1 MPVFDFRRNAETLP
15 IWVCQQTLVL
25 TTHLPLLS
33 INMPGS
39 SAIVLTEAA
48 KVLRLEFIPLHD
60 LWGEYLDIGDA
71 DKELDMLMG

>member
-1 MPVFDFRRNAETLP
+1 M
-15 IWVCQQTLVL
+15 
-25 TTHLPLLS
+25 
-33 INMPGS
+33 
-39 SAIVLTEAA
+39 LTEAA